1 MKRERKDQILKC
13 IVEEF
18 IRTAAPVGSKTLL
31 EKYKLDCSS
40 ATIRNAMAELEEEGY
55 LEKQHVSS
63 GRVPSAK
70 GYQYYLEKLDNSSLA
85 GSVDLQFQREF
96 QNVLKSKSQSMED
109 VLSQS
114 CEMLSEMTN
123 TATLVL
129 GPKASQESL
138 VSVQMLRLS
147 PKAAMGIFITDSGYV
162 EKKTFVLSDK
172 SDKTFDKLSEAVEL
186 LNNRLAGTKISD
198 LPAKA
203 EALKPL
209 LIQMYGQSGDLVM
222 QAFLETLV
230 AFASSR
236 YKVYGQKNLLS
247 LPEFSE
253 DKESFLSAFDALQN
267 PDSLEKN
274 YAEKDDIGHSV
285 NVAFTNANKG
295 DFAIVSKPI
304 NDKDSIAVV
313 GPKRMD
319 YKKVLSALEYVVY
332 MLNKYYFS
340 PDESSTSLVPISE
353 PEELPVK
360 VNGKKKTSNTKTT
373 NKKKG
378 GHR

>member
-1 MKRERKDQILKC
+1 MKLERKDQILKC

-129 GPKASQESL
+129 GPHASQESL

-172 SDKTFDKLSEAVEL
+172 SDKTFDKL
-186 LNNRLAGTKISD
+186 TK
-198 LPAKA
+198 
-203 EALKPL
+203 
-209 LIQMYGQSGDLVM
+209 
-222 QAFLETLV
+222 
-230 AFASSR
+230 
-236 YKVYGQKNLLS
+236 
-247 LPEFSE
+247 
-253 DKESFLSAFDALQN
+253 SF
-267 PDSLEKN
+267 
-274 YAEKDDIGHSV
+274 H
-285 NVAFTNANKG
+285 
-295 DFAIVSKPI
+295 
-304 NDKDSIAVV
+304 
-313 GPKRMD
+313 
-319 YKKVLSALEYVVY
+319 
-332 MLNKYYFS
+332 
-340 PDESSTSLVPISE
+340 
-353 PEELPVK
+353 
-360 VNGKKKTSNTKTT
+360 
-373 NKKKG
+373 
-378 GHR
+378 